1 MLSRL
6 LRQVL
11 FNIVHLTVS
20 VLVAVQNVYRHF
32 WIKKSDLSTDSV
44 TKNDIQMILEHVP
57 KMTKRLKHL
66 VLLADTD
73 HQTLSDL
80 ARLVIW
86 SLVCGIPY
94 ISLHDITGNKIYKQL
109 LRSKKA
115 FIIIFELI

>member
-11 FNIVHLTVS
+11 FTLVHLAVGL
-20 VLVAVQNVYRHF
+20 LVAVQNVYRRF
-32 WIKKSDLSTDSV
+32 WTNKCYLSTDSV

-57 KMTKRLKHL
+57 RMTKKLKHL

-73 HQTLSDL
+73 HHSLSDL

-86 SLVCGIPY
+86 SLVSGVPY
-94 ISLHDITGNKIYKQL
+94 VSFHDITGN
-109 LRSKKA
+109 
-115 FIIIFELI
+115 